1 MLSRD
6 LDQATIPEVLVRF
19 GEMVGEDVWLEQAA
33 KVALKMKAHPEL
45 GEHLLDGNRVVLAL
59 TECTVAARNNRGRLP
74 WAMTHQPQYLEA
86 FVFAWRVVQ
95 LAEAAR
101 RLTNKRYSI
110 FIKRVREALRTPQM
124 IKAMQME
131 ATIATHF
138 VAAGRRVLFPEIG
151 AGSETFDLLI
161 EDLGPKGLEIE
172 CKVVTANKGR
182 KVHVAES
189 RELLTLLVAQPCVQL
204 AAARGASG
212 LAIRVTV
219 PKRLP
224 HRAQWDELCRDVARA
239 VLCGG
244 SSRLPDGTLVRLFDF
259 DPTAL
264 GKLETPASSLMRKA
278 IEKITGAENQH
289 CIFFRPPENAGGIV
303 VVVLE
308 SEQPNSMLH
317 ELFQTFDDSAGR
329 QLTGNRPGA
338 LFATFEGI
346 EAQQLEELTLEASR
360 TGQHSALAWRA
371 SEFLEKTKFPHV
383 VGVGFLSEADYSS
396 PQAVSSGTAF
406 WIPKPVSAHWH
417 PSFSGIF
424 GPDPRAIRRIISGEP
439 PLERLL

>member
-6 LDQATIPEVLVRF
+6 LEQATIPDVLARF
-19 GEMVGEDVWLEQAA
+19 GQIVGEHVWLEQAA
-33 KVALKMKAHPEL
+33 KVADEIEAHPEL
-45 GEHLLDGNRVVLAL
+45 GEPLLDENRIVFAL
-59 TECTVAARNNRGRLP
+59 TECSAAARNNRDRLP
-74 WAMTHQPQYLEA
+74 LEMTHQPQYLEA

-110 FIKRVREALRTPQM
+110 FVKRVREALRSPHM

-138 VAAGRRVLFPEIG
+138 VSAGCRVLFPEIG
-151 AGSETFDLLI
+151 AGSETFDLLV

-182 KVHVAES
+182 KIHVAES

-204 AAARGASG
+204 AAARGIRG

-219 PKRLP
+219 PQRLP
-224 HRAQWDELCRDVARA
+224 DRAQWDQLCRDVARV
-239 VLCGG
+239 VLGG
-244 SSRLPDGTLVRLFDF
+244 RSNQLPDGTLVRLFDF
-259 DPTAL
+259 DPAIL
-264 GKLETPASSLMRKA
+264 GKLDIPPSPLMRKS
-278 IEKITGAENQH
+278 IEEITGAENRH
-289 CIFFRPPENAGGIV
+289 CMFFRPRENAGGIV
-303 VVVLE
+303 ALVLD
-308 SEQPNSMLH
+308 SEQPDSMLY
-317 ELFQTFDDSAGR
+317 ELFQTFEDSAGR
-329 QLTGNRPGA
+329 QLTGKRAGA

-346 EAQQLEELTLEASR
+346 DAQQLAELGSEGAR
-360 TGQHSALAWRA
+360 TGQHSVLAWRA
-371 SEFLEKTKFPHV
+371 SEFLEKTEFPYV

-396 PQAVSSGTAF
+396 PQAASSGTAF
-406 WIPKPVSAHWH
+406 WIPKPVSTYWH

-424 GPDPRAIRRIISGEP
+424 GPDPRTP
-439 PLERLL
+439 RLIV